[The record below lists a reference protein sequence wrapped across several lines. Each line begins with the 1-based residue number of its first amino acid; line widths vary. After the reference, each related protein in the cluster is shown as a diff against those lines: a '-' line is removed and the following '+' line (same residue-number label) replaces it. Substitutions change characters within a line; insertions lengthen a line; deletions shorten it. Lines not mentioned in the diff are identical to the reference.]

1 MKVVAEIPPETGH
14 AATAEWPSVSSLESR
29 QGAAILSN
37 IIINEKLKLFQ
48 INYLARKVNVLIFLL
63 GHIELARELMARMC
77 INVLYG
83 LLAFDCYVVY
93 QYKSKDSFQTMSP

>member
-1 MKVVAEIPPETGH
+1 
-14 AATAEWPSVSSLESR
+14 
-29 QGAAILSN
+29 
-37 IIINEKLKLFQ
+37 
-48 INYLARKVNVLIFLL
+48 VNVLIFLL